1 MKLRRLYTFFAMQL
15 IAALLLS
22 PLAAAQTA
30 SVAKPNQP
38 ASSAELPASP
48 VGKLGRAFIEAINSG
63 DKTAQTSF
71 IASSFS
77 EAALKDAPA
86 AEYLANLQKL
96 YAQSGGFDV
105 IAVMPSTDA
114 NTLRLRL
121 KSKRGNRWVMLIT
134 RLDKAQPDRLDGY
147 GVRLLLDPEIEKA

>member
-38 ASSAELPASP
+38 ATRVELPASP
-48 VGKLGRAFIEAINSG
+48 VGKLGRTFIEAINSG
-63 DKTAQTSF
+63 DKTAQTNF

-77 EAALKDAPA
+77 EAALKDAV
-86 AEYLANLQKL
+86 
-96 YAQSGGFDV
+96 S
-105 IAVMPSTDA
+105 
-114 NTLRLRL
+114 R
-121 KSKRGNRWVMLIT
+121 
-134 RLDKAQPDRLDGY
+134 
-147 GVRLLLDPEIEKA
+147 